1 MEHIYSI
8 AEKHELYAP
17 NVPVTGGGLFT
28 LDYAREH
35 STELEK
41 VYGMLAD
48 EQSRRVFENVIRY
61 KLSGRINLL
70 KECESPEEEMYD
82 LLRIG
87 AQETY
92 VDLGAYNGDT
102 IVKFLNETGMQF
114 RKIYAMEPDHRNYI
128 KLKRRLYMIGFGLL
142 EAYNCGAWDTETT
155 MMFSL
160 RAGRSSHVDAADP
173 KKLANPARFREVSMM
188 SVDHMLQGDAATFI
202 KYDVEGSEKQAIDGA
217 KKTITAHRP
226 KLSVALYHRNEDMFA
241 IPLQIAE
248 LNRKYKFYMRH
259 HPYIPDW
266 DTNLYCI

>member
-1 MEHIYSI
+1 M
-8 AEKHELYAP
+8 
-17 NVPVTGGGLFT
+17 
-28 LDYAREH
+28 
-35 STELEK
+35 
-41 VYGMLAD
+41 
-48 EQSRRVFENVIRY
+48 
-61 KLSGRINLL
+61 
-70 KECESPEEEMYD
+70 
-82 LLRIG
+82 
-87 AQETY
+87 
-92 VDLGAYNGDT
+92 
-102 IVKFLNETGMQF
+102 KFLNETGMQF